1 MQYLAKVFKIN
12 REAKFIQM
20 AEKSGE
26 RGPGCT
32 VEGKG
37 QTQWNERKNEA

>member
-20 AEKSGE
+20 AKSGE